1 MRCWDV
7 IKSGGV
13 RVPGQGAQPLSC
25 CPEFPSLLPSPAQQH
40 AGDHRAS
47 VGHPLF
53 PQLTAV
59 GGQASWDDET
69 HPTSR
74 MELSSKARP
83 PPSFL
88 PPSRAKRS
96 GRKEQ
101 QLQQTGQ
108 PSWEDAAAPAPGSL
122 PPTPW
127 GWGRG
132 DHRRPGGQAPFPPIH
147 GVSSDPVS
155 RGPEQLW
162 GVSGAR
168 RLCAD
173 GSSLLGK
180 VSDPGAPTSSQSH
193 RSGSA
198 QGQPSESRV
207 LTKKG

>member
-1 MRCWDV
+1 MLPTAQGLSSLREAEAGHSWSKDCFEIQDGEP
-7 IKSGGV
+7 GGLPAEP
-13 RVPGQGAQPLSC
+13 RSPLPKCGWPEDPSSHLQGPLC
-25 CPEFPSLLPSPAQQH
+25 CITSPA
-40 AGDHRAS
+40 S
-47 VGHPLF
+47 P
-53 PQLTAV
+53 
-59 GGQASWDDET
+59 S
-69 HPTSR
+69 SR
-74 MELSSKARP
+74 LPGATVLVTTPGLGEHKHKCQMLSP
-83 PPSFL
+83 
-88 PPSRAKRS
+88 
-96 GRKEQ
+96 
-101 QLQQTGQ
+101 
-108 PSWEDAAAPAPGSL
+108 
-122 PPTPW
+122 
-127 GWGRG
+127 RG